1 MGMRRSAIGRPS
13 TSSGRTG
20 SSLVVSPAAIAA
32 RIRRDPAVAVA
43 VLSLWLLLALF
54 VVYPLA
60 MLLARMLIDH
70 GSFTTAGL
78 TAVLTERHQIHAFWN
93 SLLLGLLVG
102 ILGTLLG
109 FLFAF
114 TAARGRLPRALRTVI
129 DASVLLPLVSP
140 PFTTAIAMIFSFGP
154 RGLISYELLGLKG
167 YTVYGLTSTLFSE
180 AVTYFPIAYL
190 TLRPI
195 LAAIDSNIEG
205 MALSL
210 GASRWRVFRTVTLP
224 LTIPGL
230 ANAFLLLFAASL
242 ADFATPLILAG
253 NSFPVLPTQAFLQ
266 ITGLFDLRGGAVL
279 SFVLLVPALIVF
291 LLQRYWV
298 SRRYYVTVTGKGAG
312 QVPFASVSPSAR
324 NVLLLACALITLVI
338 VYFYALLL
346 YASIVVALGANHTF
360 TLQHYRVIFT
370 DGLKAIHDTL
380 IIAGFAMPLG
390 GLYGILLG
398 YLVAKKS
405 FAGRRSMEL
414 VSMINYALPGTIVG
428 IAYLIAFNDQP
439 FLLTGTALII
449 VACYIFRYGPTGI
462 RATVA
467 LLQQIDKSLE
477 EASQGLGA
485 GSGTTFRR
493 ITLPLILP
501 AFFAGLG
508 VVFIRSMTAISATIF
523 LVSISWT
530 LITVKIL
537 ENITEL
543 SLGPAAAFSVLVVA
557 IVFVVIALIGRLL
570 RVFRA
575 PGAVAMTSLLGG

>member
-1 MGMRRSAIGRPS
+1 VAD
-13 TSSGRTG
+13 
-20 SSLVVSPAAIAA
+20 AAAA
-32 RIRRDPAVAVA
+32 PVLRAPGAHRDPVVAGA
-43 VLSLWLLLALF
+43 AFALWALLALF
-54 VVYPLA
+54 VIYPLA
-60 MLLARMLIDH
+60 MLLVR
-70 GSFTTAGL
+70 
-78 TAVLTERHQIHAFWN
+78 VLTDQGHFSLTGLAGILTDRHQVRAFWN
-93 SLLLGLLVG
+93 SLLLATLVG
-102 ILGTLLG
+102 LVGTVLG
-109 FLFAF
+109 FVFAF
-114 TAARGRLPRALRTVI
+114 TAARGRLPRWMLGAM

-154 RGLISYELLGLKG
+154 RGLITHDLLGLKG
-167 YTVYGLTSTLFSE
+167 VTVYGLSSTLFSE
-180 AVTYFPIAYL
+180 AITYFPIAYL

-195 LAAIDSNIEG
+195 LAGIDSNIEG

-224 LTIPGL
+224 LSIPGV

-253 NSFPVLPTQAFLQ
+253 NQFPVLPTQAFLQ
-266 ITGLFDLRGGAVL
+266 ITGMFDLRGGAAL

-298 SRRYYVTVTGKGAG
+298 SRRFYVTITGKGAG
-312 QVPFASVSPSAR
+312 TTPFDSVSPAVR
-324 NVLLLACALITLVI
+324 NALLAFCLVVALAIA
-338 VYFYALLL
+338 YFYVLLL
-346 YASIVVALGANHTF
+346 YASLVVALGANHAF
-360 TLQHYRVIFT
+360 TWQHYKVIFT
-370 DGLKAIHDTL
+370 DGLKAIRDTL

-390 GLYGILLG
+390 GLYGVLLG
-398 YLVAKKS
+398 YLVTKKQ
-405 FAGRRSMEL
+405 FFGRRSMEL
-414 VSMINYALPGTIVG
+414 ASMINYALPGTIVG
-428 IAYLIAFNDQP
+428 IAYLIAFNDP
-439 FLLTGTALII
+439 PIELTGTALII

-467 LLQQIDKSLE
+467 LLSQIDKSLE

-523 LVSISWT
+523 LVSVSWT

-543 SLGPAAAFSVLVVA
+543 SLGPAAAFSVLVCV
-557 IVFVVIALIGRLL
+557 IVFIVIGIIGRLL
-570 RVFRA
+570 RHFRA
-575 PGAVAMTSLLGG
+575 PGAASVTSMLGG

>member
-1 MGMRRSAIGRPS
+1 MMS
-13 TSSGRTG
+13 
-20 SSLVVSPAAIAA
+20 
-32 RIRRDPAVAVA
+32 IRRDPPVAIAVFA
-43 VLSLWLLLALF
+43 LWALLALF
-54 VVYPLA
+54 VIYPLA
-60 MLLARMLIDH
+60 MLLARMLTDH
-70 GSFTTAGL
+70 GTFTAAGIV
-78 TAVLTERHQIHAFWN
+78 AVLTDRHQIRAFWN
-93 SLLLGLLVG
+93 SLLLALLVG
-102 ILGTLLG
+102 IGGTAFG

-114 TAARGRLPRALRTVI
+114 AAARGRLPRGVLTAI
-129 DASVLLPLVSP
+129 DACVLLPLVSP

-154 RGLISYELLGLKG
+154 RGLITYDLLGLKG
-167 YTVYGLTSTLFSE
+167 VTVYGLSSTLFSE
-180 AVTYFPIAYL
+180 MLTYFPIAYL
-190 TLRPI
+190 TLRPL
-195 LAAIDSNIEG
+195 LAAIDSNLEG
-205 MALSL
+205 MAFSL

-224 LTIPGL
+224 LSIPGL

-253 NSFPVLPTQAFLQ
+253 NNFPVLPTQAYLQ
-266 ITGLFDLRGGAVL
+266 ITGLFDLRGGAAL
-279 SFVLLVPALIVF
+279 SFVLLVPSLAVF

-298 SRRYYVTVTGKGAG
+298 SRRYYVTITGKGAG
-312 QVPFASVSPSAR
+312 QTPFDSVSAGVR
-324 NVLLLACALITLVI
+324 ATLLAACLLVALVI

-346 YASIVVALGANHTF
+346 YASIVVALGANHAF

-370 DGLKAIHDTL
+370 DGLKAIRDTL

-398 YLVAKKS
+398 YLVTRKT
-405 FAGRRSMEL
+405 FTGRHTMEL

-428 IAYLIAFNDQP
+428 IAYLIAFNDP
-439 FLLTGTALII
+439 PLELTGTALII
-449 VACYIFRYGPTGI
+449 IACYIFRYGPTGI

-467 LLQQIDKSLE
+467 LLQQIDKSIE

-557 IVFVVIALIGRLL
+557 IVFAVIAVIGRVL
-570 RVFRA
+570 RLFRA
-575 PGAVAMTSLLGG
+575 PGAVPMTSLLGG